1 MNDVK
6 NSSERRNGKRA
17 LSTTLIA
24 VVIVVIVAV
33 GGIAGYFLVKR
44 PSISPTPTT
53 QTVTV
58 ISNASFSAGGTTAGA
73 DSFPF
78 DWALSM
84 GFFKKVLPNVNVQG
98 FPGGA
103 GDVIHALETGSIG
116 VAYAAGSSAI
126 TAIAKGAPIVIVAFW
141 MNTPYTTFV
150 LVRSDS
156 GITNITQL
164 KNATFANSKPGSND
178 AIALDLVAGN
188 MGWNISSIH
197 RVYVGSTSGQYA
209 AVVSGKATA
218 TVLNVWDLQFL
229 RSGKLKP
236 IYTNYLAWP
245 GEVIVA
251 NRDFLASHPK
261 DVQAFIQAMIE
272 LDRVWYGNYGN
283 SIIQYLVSTYNYT
296 VPQAQAFLKL
306 SYATNLSTAAIYVSA
321 IQNALTALRLA
332 GAITNSSVGVSAFYN
347 GQFVPVQPSDIPY
360 PYKPVVLP
368 LT

>member
-1 MNDVK
+1 M
-6 NSSERRNGKRA
+6 RRADRGLGRLA
-17 LSTTLIA
+17 LA
-24 VVIVVIVAV
+24 VIIVVIIAAASLGSYLALTLRSKPPSPVPLTSSLIPLSNSSFTAV
-33 GGIAGYFLVKR
+33 VTMAGSDPYPL
-44 PSISPTPTT
+44 
-53 QTVTV
+53 
-58 ISNASFSAGGTTAGA
+58 
-73 DSFPF
+73 

-272 LDRVWYGNYGN
+272 LARVWYGNYGN
-283 SIIQYLVSTYNYT
+283 STIQYLVSTYNYT